1 MRPFL
6 IAVALAGCTLPTTD
20 ALDPTAVVTGIYTF
34 TASSQAD
41 TCEPQRFIG
50 STTLAIYTNDT
61 GIVMA
66 NYGNV
71 GVGTQI
77 TRRTLPAASDYT
89 TQVPAPG
96 TTIEPC
102 PGGGS
107 FTLGFTLSAAS
118 ASAFDVSE
126 TETFNIVSPC
136 TNAYVDADT
145 VPLASCTASR
155 TLHYAL
161 VQACETPCVILDNAT
176 AGVSCSCSQGS
187 GGTP

>member
-6 IAVALAGCTLPTTD
+6 IAVALTGCTLPTE
-20 ALDPTAVVTGIYTF
+20 LDPTAVVTGIYTF
-34 TASSQAD
+34 TASSQSD

-50 STTLAIYTNDT
+50 STNLAIYTNDD

-66 NYGNV
+66 NYGT
-71 GVGTQI
+71 GT
-77 TRRTLPAASDYT
+77 TRRTLPAAAGYT
-89 TQVPAPG
+89 TRVPAAG
-96 TTIEPC
+96 TTIQPC

-107 FTLGFTLSAAS
+107 FTLDFTLTTAS

-126 TETFNIVSPC
+126 TETWNIVTPC
-136 TNAYVDADT
+136 SNTIIDADS

-161 VQACETPCVILDNAT
+161 SQACATPCVIIDNGLDAP
-176 AGVSCSCSQGS
+176 SCSCSQGS

>member
-6 IAVALAGCTLPTTD
+6 IAIALAGCTLPNEP
-20 ALDPTAVVTGIYTF
+20 LDPTAVVTGIYTF

-50 STTLAIYTNDT
+50 STNLAIYTNDT

-66 NYGNV
+66 NYGNI
-71 GVGTQI
+71 GVGTQT
-77 TRRTLPAASDYT
+77 TRRTLPAANGYA
-89 TQVPAPG
+89 TQVPPSG
-96 TTIEPC
+96 QTIEPC

-107 FTLGFTLSAAS
+107 FTLDFTLSAAS

-126 TETFNIVSPC
+126 TETWNIASPC
-136 TNAYVDADT
+136 SNTFVDADA
-145 VPLASCTASR
+145 VPIASCTASR

-161 VQACETPCVILDNAT
+161 VQACESPCVIIDNGPA
-176 AGVSCSCSQGS
+176 AVSCSCSQGS
-187 GGTP
+187 GGSP